1 VSWIAGT
8 LAPDDKRAIGMP
20 FASSI
25 GNLSNFVS
33 SQLYPT
39 SQGPRYIQGNAAS
52 AGLTVVAGFLY
63 GSCWLLLRFRNA
75 KKEKLIAEGAT
86 TNGLEGD
93 LALDHKYIL

>member
-1 VSWIAGT
+1 
-8 LAPDDKRAIGMP
+8 MP

-25 GNLSNFVS
+25 GNLSNFMS
-33 SQLYPT
+33 PQLYPT
-39 SQGPRYIQGNAAS
+39 QQGPRYIQGNAVS
-52 AGLTVVAGFLY
+52 AGLTVVAALLY
-63 GSCWLLLRFRNA
+63 GSCWFLLRNRNI